1 MSNFKPILTELIKT
15 GVVISHYP
23 QFNRFE
29 ILDKNDKVLIQLYT
43 QKNST
48 ELAQQYNLQVNTLI
62 RNRYYKFEI
71 KLKYRCLS

>member
-1 MSNFKPILTELIKT
+1 MGTFQLIISEIIKT
-15 GVVISHYP
+15 GVIINHYP

-43 QKNST
+43 QKTST

-71 KLKYRCLS
+71 KLKIEIL

>member
-1 MSNFKPILTELIKT
+1 MGTFQLIISEIIKT
-15 GVVISHYP
+15 GVIINHYP

-43 QKNST
+43 QITST

-71 KLKYRCLS
+71 KLKIEIL

>member
-1 MSNFKPILTELIKT
+1 MGTFQLIISEIIKT
-15 GVVISHYP
+15 GVIINHYP

-43 QKNST
+43 EKNSYQ
-48 ELAQQYNLQVNTLI
+48 LAQQYNLPVNTMT

-71 KLKYRCLS
+71 KLKIEIL

>member
-1 MSNFKPILTELIKT
+1 MGTFQLIISEIIKT
-15 GVVISHYP
+15 GVIINHYP

-43 QKNST
+43 EKNSYQ
-48 ELAQQYNLQVNTLI
+48 LAQQYNLPVNTMI

-71 KLKYRCLS
+71 KLKIEIL

>member
-1 MSNFKPILTELIKT
+1 MGTFQLIISEIIKT
-15 GVVISHYP
+15 GVIINHYP

-43 QKNST
+43 QKTST
-48 ELAQQYNLQVNTLI
+48 ELAQQYNLPVNTMI

-71 KLKYRCLS
+71 KLKIEIL

>member
-1 MSNFKPILTELIKT
+1 MGTFQLIISEIIKT
-15 GVVISHYP
+15 GVIINHYP

-43 QKNST
+43 QKTST
-48 ELAQQYNLQVNTLI
+48 ELAQQYNLQVNTMI

-71 KLKYRCLS
+71 KLKIEIL